1 MTEQKIDKRVARTKT
16 RLKEGLADLM
26 TRKSIQ
32 EITVKELVEYVH
44 INRSTFYL
52 HYSDISNM
60 LENVKRELIEEIAE
74 VMESYPPEPF
84 SEESVVFMKD
94 VFFSLGSNRKLYRSL
109 MGKNGD
115 PSFVQQV
122 EDLVGEKCL
131 TGLKR
136 QFPNEMNMLKYS
148 YRFCLS
154 GCVGL
159 IRSWLQKDPEDSETP
174 EEMADMSFRLIM
186 RVIRETHPR
195 IRR

>member
-84 SEESVVFMKD
+84 
-94 VFFSLGSNRKLYRSL
+94 
-109 MGKNGD
+109 
-115 PSFVQQV
+115 PS
-122 EDLVGEKCL
+122 EKCL
-131 TGLKR
+131 RKSSR
-136 QFPNEMNMLKYS
+136 KFPE
-148 YRFCLS
+148 
-154 GCVGL
+154 GCIPRTL
-159 IRSWLQKDPEDSETP
+159 RWRSMKSSSTEDMT
-174 EEMADMSFRLIM
+174 
-186 RVIRETHPR
+186 
-195 IRR
+195 

>member
-94 VFFSLGSNRKLYRSL
+94 VFFSLGSNRKLLYFHGSRLWQESGQIHRSYSQNL
-109 MGKNGD
+109 HSRG
-115 PSFVQQV
+115 
-122 EDLVGEKCL
+122 
-131 TGLKR
+131 
-136 QFPNEMNMLKYS
+136 ML
-148 YRFCLS
+148 
-154 GCVGL
+154 
-159 IRSWLQKDPEDSETP
+159 
-174 EEMADMSFRLIM
+174 
-186 RVIRETHPR
+186 
-195 IRR
+195 

>member
-94 VFFSLGSNRKLYRSL
+94 VFFLPWKQP
-109 MGKNGD
+109 K
-115 PSFVQQV
+115 SFTA
-122 EDLVGEKCL
+122 L
-131 TGLKR
+131 
-136 QFPNEMNMLKYS
+136 
-148 YRFCLS
+148 
-154 GCVGL
+154 
-159 IRSWLQKDPEDSETP
+159 
-174 EEMADMSFRLIM
+174 
-186 RVIRETHPR
+186 
-195 IRR
+195 